1 MMARN
6 DDQKDPL
13 EAFVLEN
20 RAKFDTAILPEGI
33 WSAIENN
40 LDTRQ
45 ESTPVTLTGNRTWR
59 YYLSIAASVTILL
72 GIGAFG
78 GILYVK
84 QSKIPEAIAQQVDPE
99 YLETE
104 QYYVRKVDSKVSQ
117 LTAYPHDKDVA
128 IDLAQIDQFILEL
141 KTELVN
147 APKSSREQIVKTM
160 IAHYQIKL
168 DLLDK
173 VMQQLSA
180 QPIIHQQKN
189 QNNEK
194 IDL

>member
-1 MMARN
+1 MARN